1 MFNSKNGKP
10 ENDGMMTSP
19 APSKT
24 SSNGSAGPIL
34 NIIGAGTMVEGVIN
48 CDGDIRIEGHVKG
61 TVKSKAKIVIGNSGS
76 VEGDLF
82 CENAD
87 ISGKIFGSVEVTEM
101 VFLKSTAYLEGD
113 ITTTKFVVEAGAKFN
128 GNCRMGVKEI
138 KPNEKPNGV
147 ATQQLKKEAV

>member
-1 MFNSKNGKP
+1 MFNSSKGKP
-10 ENDGMMTSP
+10 ENDGLVATP
-19 APSKT
+19 APSKA
-24 SSNGSAGPIL
+24 SSNGSVGPIL
-34 NIIGAGTMVEGVIN
+34 NIVGAGTTVEGLIS

-82 CENAD
+82 CDNAD
-87 ISGKIFGSVEVTEM
+87 ISGKIFGSVEAQDM
-101 VFLKSTAYLEGD
+101 LFLKSTAYLEGD

-138 KPNEKPNGV
+138 KPNEKTVAN